1 MFKIHCYA
9 TMMNLKE
16 DELLTYFTWF
26 HMTGTKVME
35 VLFTF
40 SLKTINN
47 WFVGQVFKLNISK
60 KRICVGDLPNDIL

>member
-47 WFVGQVFKLNISK
+47 
-60 KRICVGDLPNDIL
+60 

>member
-26 HMTGTKVME
+26 QMTGTKVME

-47 WFVGQVFKLNISK
+47 
-60 KRICVGDLPNDIL
+60 